1 MPNRLAGVRGKGI
14 LICPK
19 YALVRGTFRGSENI
33 RGWLVLGC
41 RVTLV
46 GPGAWGSMHGMG
58 MDGFLLRV
66 LVRLLLLVLLLLLL
80 S

>member
-1 MPNRLAGVRGKGI
+1 M
-14 LICPK
+14 
-19 YALVRGTFRGSENI
+19 
-33 RGWLVLGC
+33 LGC